1 MCICSFSLSN
11 YNNSNNDR
19 EFESVSSNSEFVPP
33 LTWTSFQK
41 ATTLSLCYLVG
52 GELCRTPE
60 LQALCRLLYI
70 SGICIS
76 LDLSRYAH
84 DYAAS
89 ILQKTTFLNKDRV
102 QRYRD
107 VIYNLMS
114 GNVFESLQSPLLPS
128 KLGVASVRHLCKWRS
143 CWGAQCTHREHR
155 GTPSMLHIQLG
166 NSPNFVLLGNTLDA
180 IQMGTPLMLYNWGTP
195 PTPHPIYFIASGLRE
210 MGQTRTGGIDPS
222 VRTSCDHLCISCK
235 LVSPILPESI
245 TITLF
250 CILFRS
256 PANPHHILVHCGISE
271 KSPLIL
277 FLCHY

>member
-11 YNNSNNDR
+11 YNNSNNYR
-19 EFESVSSNSEFVPP
+19 KFESVSLNSEFVPP
-33 LTWTSFQK
+33 LTWTSLQK

-89 ILQKTTFLNKDRV
+89 ILQKTSFLIRDLV
-102 QRYRD
+102 QRNRD

-143 CWGAQCTHREHR
+143 CWGAQCTHREHPR
-155 GTPSMLHIQLG
+155 CYTIREQPQFCTVGEHPWCYTI
-166 NSPNFVLLGNTLDA
+166 GNTLDA
-180 IQMGTPLMLYNWGTP
+180 VQLGTP

-210 MGQTRTGGIDPS
+210 MGQTRAGGIDPS
-222 VRTSCDHLCISCK
+222 VRTSRDHLCI
-235 LVSPILPESI
+235 
-245 TITLF
+245 
-250 CILFRS
+250 
-256 PANPHHILVHCGISE
+256 
-271 KSPLIL
+271 
-277 FLCHY
+277 

>member
-1 MCICSFSLSN
+1 MVLALQWLASPC
-11 YNNSNNDR
+11 
-19 EFESVSSNSEFVPP
+19 EFVPP
-33 LTWTSFQK
+33 LTWTSLQK

-89 ILQKTTFLNKDRV
+89 ILQKTSFLNKDRV
-102 QRYRD
+102 QRNRD
-107 VIYNLMS
+107 LIYNLMS

-128 KLGVASVRHLCKWRS
+128 KLGVASLRHLCKWRS

-166 NSPNFVLLGNTLDA
+166 NSPNFVLLGNTLD
-180 IQMGTPLMLYNWGTP
+180 QRLTFRFRNFSVSKLL
-195 PTPHPIYFIASGLRE
+195 PIF
-210 MGQTRTGGIDPS
+210 
-222 VRTSCDHLCISCK
+222 
-235 LVSPILPESI
+235 
-245 TITLF
+245 
-250 CILFRS
+250 
-256 PANPHHILVHCGISE
+256 
-271 KSPLIL
+271 
-277 FLCHY
+277 

>member
-1 MCICSFSLSN
+1 MFQFQTMEGRARSRVSSREKCWSDWRLLLSDTPPNQQQQQQLSIGQGLKAMCICSFSLSN

-89 ILQKTTFLNKDRV
+89 ILQKTSFLNKDRV
-102 QRYRD
+102 QRNRD

-114 GNVFESLQSPLLPS
+114 GNVFESLQSPHLPS

-155 GTPSMLHIQLG
+155 GTPSMLYNWGTAPILYCW
-166 NSPNFVLLGNTLDA
+166 
-180 IQMGTPLMLYNWGTP
+180 GTPLMPYKWEHPRCSTIGEHPRRRTQSISLPPVRGKWGKP
-195 PTPHPIYFIASGLRE
+195 
-210 MGQTRTGGIDPS
+210 GQEESI
-222 VRTSCDHLCISCK
+222 
-235 LVSPILPESI
+235 LVSEHPA
-245 TITLF
+245 TI
-250 CILFRS
+250 C
-256 PANPHHILVHCGISE
+256 A
-271 KSPLIL
+271 
-277 FLCHY
+277 

>member
-19 EFESVSSNSEFVPP
+19 EFESVSSNSELVPP

-89 ILQKTTFLNKDRV
+89 ILQKTSFLNKDRV

-114 GNVFESLQSPLLPS
+114 GYVFESLQSPLLLS
-128 KLGVASVRHLCKWRS
+128 KLGVASLRHLRKWRS

-155 GTPSMLHIQLG
+155 GTPSMPYNWGAAPILYCW
-166 NSPNFVLLGNTLDA
+166 
-180 IQMGTPLMLYNWGTP
+180 GTPLMPYKWE
-195 PTPHPIYFIASGLRE
+195 HP
-210 MGQTRTGGIDPS
+210 
-222 VRTSCDHLCISCK
+222 
-235 LVSPILPESI
+235 
-245 TITLF
+245 
-250 CILFRS
+250 
-256 PANPHHILVHCGISE
+256 
-271 KSPLIL
+271 
-277 FLCHY
+277 

>member
-89 ILQKTTFLNKDRV
+89 ILQKTSFLNKDRV
-102 QRYRD
+102 QRNRD
-107 VIYNLMS
+107 VIYNMMS
-114 GNVFESLQSPLLPS
+114 GNVLKACNPLFSPPSLVLPAFAICANGGAAGAHNAHTGNIGEHPRCYIYNWGTAPI
-128 KLGVASVRHLCKWRS
+128 LY
-143 CWGAQCTHREHR
+143 CW
-155 GTPSMLHIQLG
+155 
-166 NSPNFVLLGNTLDA
+166 
-180 IQMGTPLMLYNWGTP
+180 GTPLMPYKWG
-195 PTPHPIYFIASGLRE
+195 HP
-210 MGQTRTGGIDPS
+210 
-222 VRTSCDHLCISCK
+222 
-235 LVSPILPESI
+235 
-245 TITLF
+245 
-250 CILFRS
+250 
-256 PANPHHILVHCGISE
+256 
-271 KSPLIL
+271 
-277 FLCHY
+277 